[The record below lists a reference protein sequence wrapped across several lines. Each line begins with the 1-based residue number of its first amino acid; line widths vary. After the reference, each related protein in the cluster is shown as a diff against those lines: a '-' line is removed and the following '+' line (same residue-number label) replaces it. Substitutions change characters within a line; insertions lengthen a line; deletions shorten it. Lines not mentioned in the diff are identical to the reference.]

1 MSARS
6 GAAALLLMLC
16 GVQAASSGWKPAK
29 GTPYPA
35 FTSCVSSNLCM
46 FVSCRRGGERSFEI
60 YSVENGLSAGD
71 TLSLSAA
78 GRQIKLTVP
87 PRTNNDLYSWPLRQD
102 IDELLSS
109 VSKVTIVFDERTK
122 WAVNIDG
129 YASAKSSL
137 SRQCKGWL

>member
-1 MSARS
+1 MSTRS
-6 GAAALLLMLC
+6 GAVALLFMLC
-16 GVQAASSGWKPAK
+16 CVQVANSGWKPAK

-35 FTSCVSSNLCM
+35 FTSCVSSNLCI

-71 TLSLSAA
+71 TLSFSAA

-87 PRTNNDLYSWPLRQD
+87 PRTNNDLYSWPLRPD

-109 VSKVTIVFDERTK
+109 GGKAAIVFDERTK
-122 WAVNIDG
+122 WPVRTHG

-137 SRQCKGWL
+137 SRQCKG